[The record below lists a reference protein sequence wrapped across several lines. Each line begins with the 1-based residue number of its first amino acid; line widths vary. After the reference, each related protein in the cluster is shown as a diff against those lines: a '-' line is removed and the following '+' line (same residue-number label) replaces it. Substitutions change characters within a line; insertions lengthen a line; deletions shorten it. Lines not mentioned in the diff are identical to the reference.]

1 MLCLTGPAPPT
12 ALALEGRGIRRGA
25 GPAPPTALALEGRGI
40 RRGAGPAPSTAL
52 ALEGRASGGLP
63 GLRPLQSVPFHNGTW
78 IEIVY
83 KNLL

>member
-1 MLCLTGPAPPT
+1 MGLPSAPPT
-12 ALALEGRGIRRGA
+12 ALVS
-25 GPAPPTALALEGRGI
+25 EGRGI

-63 GLRPLQSVPFHNGTW
+63 GLRPLQSVPFQNGMW

-83 KNLL
+83 KDLL

>member
-1 MLCLTGPAPPT
+1 MGLPSAPPT
-12 ALALEGRGIRRGA
+12 ALVSEGRV
-25 GPAPPTALALEGRGI
+25 
-40 RRGAGPAPSTAL
+40 
-52 ALEGRASGGLP
+52 SGGAP